1 MTAPLSAPLV
11 DEVFMKENLKTY
23 DLFGFRYRREHGETT
38 NEACLPVWMRS
49 VEMPTTTLPD
59 LGADLSYESGQERDV
74 TSPARVE
81 HPRGEARART
91 QKKKSW
97 GVLWLE
103 R

>member
-1 MTAPLSAPLV
+1 MHRVCIEKHLPLKFS
-11 DEVFMKENLKTY
+11 
-23 DLFGFRYRREHGETT
+23 GETT

-49 VEMPTTTLPD
+49 AGMPTTTLPD

-91 QKKKSW
+91 QKKKSC
-97 GVLWLE
+97 GVLLLIKE
-103 R
+103 VLFLRF